1 MMTSTQV
8 IEMLVTTT
16 DNNSAQDRWPDL
28 MIWSAQSYKNI

>member
-16 DNNSAQDRWPDL
+16 DNNSAQDWWPDL